1 VTLSL
6 RRVSLAASLY
16 CMFCALVCGAQN
28 INVDQIRTG
37 TTNNGNVVTTVN
49 GTSVWAPA
57 PGGIPSAQG
66 TAPIQVNGASGVP
79 ATDAI
84 TVSCPTCG
92 AGVLQTQVVPP
103 ISGQFVQ
110 VFPTSFTVSGNSSQ
124 NSVVASNTSATFT
137 QTGCGSG
144 SLPPCDGGTATPT
157 VVWTG
162 FTLPAGVAPSSVT
175 NVFAFTQ
182 AKYSMGPTT
191 FNGFSTTFGLNCTA
205 FPSGT
210 NGIPFPG
217 SGTGGSGGG
226 APFSL
231 QPLSASLGSAPGS
244 TFPAITCTGTSGNN
258 PFTNPASA
266 LTLNVV
272 ELLVFYT
279 GTPVQQP
286 NAIAVAPPLALNFAT
301 NTLGFD
307 ALYNYGIAGGTSTAY
322 ALTLPSFSPVA
333 TGTEVLF
340 SPPTSNTTTTPTFNL
355 NGFVGTIVK
364 GPGETAVAVGDVGS
378 STTVADVILDGGG
391 FWILQNPQTSSGS
404 GSVTLTGPVTGSGTG
419 TVATTITP
427 TGVTAAS
434 YTNANITVNA
444 AGQVLAASNGSGGSG
459 SISVNGASVSSPN
472 LNGTTPAA
480 PSGNTNCTWA
490 VSGSSV
496 SCSVPTS
503 SGSAITALTGDVA
516 ASGTGSVAATA
527 VNLPGH
533 IALTGTPSAGQ
544 VPTATSPTTATWQTP
559 SGSSA
564 SFEYVWRP
572 NCPNSGGTTG
582 TVQFEWVKYSQAGDG
597 SCVEA
602 ATVADATAGAGGVAL
617 IGIAQSGAG
626 TTGNVQIAVAG
637 VAQCQFDG
645 VGGLVTGIIQGQL
658 VGLSTATAGECQG
671 APGSGTPTPTNENPN
686 FNTFYATAD
695 QAGAVT
701 AILPVDLTP
710 VVGNYGNY
718 NAFALGPGNPLTIA
732 AISGNGG
739 NFTVPSA
746 LVQSKPTG
754 QSGVQL
760 ITTVPYCWEYLDGG
774 TQTCL
779 EQSTAGASGHDFFLD
794 LLTAGAAGPFFPM
807 FANNGSTYNIPN
819 VQTAISGTWSVGAEG
834 SEPFRIDNSGGVFI
848 GTLAGNTTIPTILGD
863 NAGHI
868 SYWEVIQAS
877 SGGPFTLTYPSNFK
891 NAPTVSA
898 TAGAVTMFSVMFD
911 GTNYNCLSGCAG
923 SGGGA
928 VSSVFGRTGGV
939 TANSGDYTVSQV
951 TGAAPLASPTFTG
964 IPAAPTAAAST
975 NTTQLATTAFVT
987 AALAAAGSAAG
998 IVTYSGPS
1006 LTFTGTAFFPIGGGG
1021 LSSTTETNVD
1031 LAAPATA
1038 TVKNFTVQ
1046 LSVAPGTGNSIAFTW
1061 RDNATSTAITC
1072 TVSGSATS
1080 CSDLTHS
1087 FTASAGDLL
1096 DIQAVTAGTIL
1107 SASTAVMGTQVGVA
1121 SSSGVTGGSLTISS
1135 GTQGANSCASVA
1147 TVTDTGLT
1155 ASGAFSRPTIAYSG
1169 STTGLTGWGA
1179 ASPGMKL
1186 NFFTSSA
1193 NTMGYEICNYST
1205 SSISYS
1211 AITFQLGAS

>member
-1 VTLSL
+1 LRYTFKVWLSLLLALTAASAYGQLPSIDPTAQIMWNLAAGIGPPTAACTQNGQYVTLP
-6 RRVSLAASLY
+6 Y
-16 CMFCALVCGAQN
+16 GAQWGQHY
-28 INVDQIRTG
+28 VDQANNNSYDCG
-37 TTNNGNVVTTVN
+37 SGGWYQTN
-49 GTSVWAPA
+49 
-57 PGGIPSAQG
+57 GG
-66 TAPIQVNGASGVP
+66 
-79 ATDAI
+79 
-84 TVSCPTCG
+84 G
-92 AGVLQTQVVPP
+92 AGVLQVQVVPP
-103 ISGQFVQ
+103 IVGQFVQ
-110 VFPTSFTVSGNSSQ
+110 VFPTSFAVSGNSSQ

-137 QTGCGSG
+137 QTACGGAGLPGCV
-144 SLPPCDGGTATPT
+144 ATSAPT
-157 VVWTG
+157 IVWSG
-162 FTLPAGVAPSSVT
+162 FTLPAGVSASSVT
-175 NVFAFTQ
+175 NVFVFTQ
-182 AKYSMGPTT
+182 AKYSMG
-191 FNGFSTTFGLNCTA
+191 STIGSSTNFGLNCTA

-231 QPLSASLGSAPGS
+231 QPLSAALGSAPGS
-244 TFPAITCTGTSGNN
+244 TFPAITCTGTSLDNA
-258 PFTNPASA
+258 FFNPASQ
-266 LTLNVV
+266 LTLNAV

-503 SGSAITALTGDVA
+503 SGGAITALTGDGA
-516 ASGTGSVAATA
+516 ASGTGSVAFTA
-527 VNLPGH
+527 LNLPGH
-533 IALTGTPSAGQ
+533 ISLTGTPSVGM
-544 VPTATSPTTATWQTP
+544 VPTTTSPTAATWQTP
-559 SGSSA
+559 SG
-564 SFEYVWRP
+564 
-572 NCPNSGGTTG
+572 G
-582 TVQFEWVKYSQAGDG
+582 
-597 SCVEA
+597 
-602 ATVADATAGAGGVAL
+602 
-617 IGIAQSGAG
+617 
-626 TTGNVQIAVAG
+626 
-637 VAQCQFDG
+637 
-645 VGGLVTGIIQGQL
+645 
-658 VGLSTATAGECQG
+658 
-671 APGSGTPTPTNENPN
+671 
-686 FNTFYATAD
+686 
-695 QAGAVT
+695 
-701 AILPVDLTP
+701 
-710 VVGNYGNY
+710 
-718 NAFALGPGNPLTIA
+718 
-732 AISGNGG
+732 
-739 NFTVPSA
+739 
-746 LVQSKPTG
+746 
-754 QSGVQL
+754 
-760 ITTVPYCWEYLDGG
+760 
-774 TQTCL
+774 
-779 EQSTAGASGHDFFLD
+779 
-794 LLTAGAAGPFFPM
+794 
-807 FANNGSTYNIPN
+807 
-819 VQTAISGTWSVGAEG
+819 
-834 SEPFRIDNSGGVFI
+834 
-848 GTLAGNTTIPTILGD
+848 
-863 NAGHI
+863 
-868 SYWEVIQAS
+868 
-877 SGGPFTLTYPSNFK
+877 
-891 NAPTVSA
+891 
-898 TAGAVTMFSVMFD
+898 
-911 GTNYNCLSGCAG
+911 
-923 SGGGA
+923 
-928 VSSVFGRTGGV
+928 VSSVFGRAGGV
-939 TANSGDYTVSQV
+939 VAVSGDYSVGQV
-951 TGAAPLASPTFTG
+951 TGAAPLASPALTA
-964 IPAAPTAAAST
+964 IPTAPTAAAST

-1046 LSVAPGTGNSIAFTW
+1046 LSNAPGTGNSIAFTW
-1061 RDNATSTAITC
+1061 RDNAASTAVTC

-1096 DIQAVTAGTIL
+1096 DIRAVTAGTIL
-1107 SASTAVMGTQVGVA
+1107 SASTAVMGTQVGIA
-1121 SSSGVTGGSLTISS
+1121 SSGGSGGYQPSSLPLPPAASTFTFVNNVSSTLTTVGNVLVDSITSQGSLNWQILTQTNAFSTPYSIAAAISATQSVGGQVNSSDSGLYLFDGTKLEGIECLQQADGNNGTQLRVEHITNSTTNGSTVFGPQSFISS
-1135 GTQGANSCASVA
+1135 SQPQTTACTEGVFYARWRNDGTTLSADVSPDGVVWNNFYSEAVGSFI
-1147 TVTDTGLT
+1147 T
-1155 ASGAFSRPTIAYSG
+1155 PTSY
-1169 STTGLTGWGA
+1169 GWGGLALSSPNNQIKLGGWLATNSA
-1179 ASPGMKL
+1179 A
-1186 NFFTSSA
+1186 
-1193 NTMGYEICNYST
+1193 
-1205 SSISYS
+1205 
-1211 AITFQLGAS
+1211 Q